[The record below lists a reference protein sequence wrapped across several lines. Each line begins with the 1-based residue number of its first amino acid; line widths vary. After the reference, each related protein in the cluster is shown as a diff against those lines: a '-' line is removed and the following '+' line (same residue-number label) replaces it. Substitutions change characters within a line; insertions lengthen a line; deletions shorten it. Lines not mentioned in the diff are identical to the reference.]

1 MARYWVYDSFI
12 FEILLIPE
20 IQEKLV
26 KASKKLLNI
35 KKSTEMFIGPD
46 KKSTN
51 NFMFEK
57 K

>member
-1 MARYWVYDSFI
+1 MARYWVYDSFV
-12 FEILLIPE
+12 FEILWIPE
-20 IQEKLV
+20 IQEKLI
-26 KASKKLLNI
+26 KASEKLLNI
-35 KKSTEMFIGPD
+35 KKTTEMFIGPD